1 MDHFSFASILHD
13 KENTQT
19 KKILRESQTGVNSPR
34 RTPLGNVRNKL
45 PTDSYAFNIRKT
57 LYGTPTSSTK
67 WKSPLSSVSSKK
79 VPVLS
84 VSQDVITKP
93 QSALKQHAGQS
104 DKKKVVRFSL
114 KNQLYS
120 PVPLMKTTADVEDN
134 ADDKLD
140 KETEDKS
147 EDNLNEV
154 TQNITEDKLDEVDAE
169 DKLDKDSKADEEDKL
184 DKEIEGFI
192 SSILRHT
199 VDEIRNEYQ
208 TPAINVIPPTPS
220 PSIILHEDTPKTA
233 EHIARQFKIEY
244 AESDKSPVNGCL
256 TQFKP
261 EEEDPNKSSS
271 STSDFK
277 LKSKIPVRSSPQ
289 CDHMQ
294 DKSPSNYPRT
304 PRIQLRKRQTSPN
317 NVSYECQQKEEIV
330 VSVDNQ
336 SVQYNSPTAVSKC
349 NTSPS
354 KRRGLSISVVKSVSV
369 PAVQQNVVEKACS
382 PILLKTATTETNT
395 DPIPVSVDASM
406 TTDCYTPV
414 KSDQHVQVKPESM
427 SVALSP
433 FCISST
439 DDSTKQETCDTS
451 AMTDVVSFVSQG
463 VMVKPV
469 CVDTMTMT
477 DFACKKTSET
487 SMTPVKTL
495 SKAGKRLTAEE
506 VRRQHPRAIANQLD
520 TTLVCNE
527 RLKSDLKV
535 AEKERD
541 RLKCIVKDLRAS
553 LSTKHKLIEELEVQ
567 KENEKTEL
575 EQMHF
580 EVVRDFQTKIEEKD
594 NRLMSME
601 QEVLD
606 LKSLVLESEQ
616 EYKSFKSKLESQC
629 GELQLRLESQ
639 EQQHLQQVQ
648 VMKAD
653 FESNNYKGQFERS
666 QQMIQELQ
674 AQLDEFAGIM
684 EDLEVT
690 EHLQGEV
697 HSAIS
702 ETHKKLR
709 HAGVKNA
716 EMRKKL
722 ITEYVTMQKLKK
734 ELVTEVETHKQE
746 NQALREECESLVTS
760 LEMSHD
766 SITQLQSLY
775 ASTSSDLLQAT
786 SHVCQLNTELA
797 GARKALQDFVLTK
810 ELLVQHL
817 SDQKDK
823 QEDLTRQL
831 DTLSTQHCQKTQ
843 DLLEEQKRSQ
853 DWERLALEAKASLTE
868 KCAEYELSITNLQR
882 TLDYRD
888 HDIDILEKDLYE
900 CREIIHEQ
908 RYQVGQMEEE
918 FEAFKQ
924 KVHVQRV
931 DQAEL
936 KALQDNAE
944 FLEAERG
951 MLIDTLRDSEEK
963 IRSTFLQLNQQQK
976 TLADTQVQ
984 FLEYQTT
991 IQSLQ
996 EELSTS
1002 RLELHCTR
1010 QESQRTMLQQQGEL
1024 QECREAVT
1032 GLEERMCTIL
1042 GVLRMKVGV
1051 ETEED
1056 TVDAPVHSNISS
1068 ESLVSKVLH
1077 AVNASIDTSEE
1088 KDASF
1093 SWSKS
1098 RPPSE
1103 EASPTEGS
1111 TSQARSSTDS
1121 GYNNSFASPGEAS
1134 RSRLGF
1140 SQASAFVPVRSA
1152 PQSQSIEDEDKV
1164 QMPEDRDRVEMPNN
1178 DGRSHKSIVKQI
1190 SVLSEVLSEI
1200 VSMANILEK
1209 ASALSLQD
1217 LKGDNCLL
1225 REKVCWLEGE
1235 ALRLQQ
1241 DRVAKTEELTEANK
1255 LVEELKNRI
1264 RDMGDRIIALSD
1276 YQFENKKMHQDM
1288 MQLMGDVKRLE
1299 GEKEILEEQLAHTT
1313 PHHPGQVG
1321 NPGHSMQGQVIS
1333 LKKKNQQL
1341 LIQLM
1346 EEKDRYQEMGSKA
1359 ARKMKILEDNWK
1371 KAEAEVF
1378 RFDELV
1384 DSIQKILEDNRE
1396 FISRN
1401 PELLLLMKVING
1413 EDTIPSGGSL
1423 QPRASLS
1430 GPSLTRP
1437 IQRPSLAKM
1446 PKF

>member
-13 KENTQT
+13 KENAQT
-19 KKILRESQTGVNSPR
+19 KKILRESQTVVNSPR

-67 WKSPLSSVSSKK
+67 WKSPHSSVSSKK

-84 VSQDVITKP
+84 VSQDVVTKP
-93 QSALKQHAGQS
+93 QSAMKQHAGQT

-120 PVPLMKTTADVEDN
+120 PVPLMKTTVEDD

-140 KETEDKS
+140 KETEDKT
-147 EDNLNEV
+147 EDKLNQV
-154 TQNITEDKLDEVDAE
+154 IQGGAEDKLDEVDA
-169 DKLDKDSKADEEDKL
+169 EDKL

-192 SSILRHT
+192 SSILKHT
-199 VDEIRNEYQ
+199 VDEIRKEYQ

-233 EHIARQFKIEY
+233 EYMARQFKIEY
-244 AESDKSPVNGCL
+244 AESDNSSVNGSL
-256 TQFKP
+256 NQFKP
-261 EEEDPNKSSS
+261 EEEEPNNSCS

-289 CDHMQ
+289 CDHIQ
-294 DKSPSNYPRT
+294 DEIPSNFPRT
-304 PRIQLRKRQTSPN
+304 PRIQLRKRQSSPDK
-317 NVSYECQQKEEIV
+317 VAHECQHASEEIV
-330 VSVDNQ
+330 LSVDEQ
-336 SVQYNSPTAVSKC
+336 FVLYNSPTALSKC

-369 PAVQQNVVEKACS
+369 PSIQQNVMEKACS
-382 PILLKTATTETNT
+382 PILHETATTETNT
-395 DPIPVSVDASM
+395 DRIPVSVDASV

-414 KSDQHVQVKPESM
+414 KSDHHVQVKPESM
-427 SVALSP
+427 SVGLSP
-433 FCISST
+433 FCMSGT
-439 DDSTKQETCDTS
+439 NDMAKQETCDSS
-451 AMTDVVSFVSQG
+451 AMTDIISFISQG

-553 LSTKHKLIEELEVQ
+553 LSTKHKLIEELEAQ
-567 KENEKTEL
+567 KENEKAEL

-594 NRLMSME
+594 NRLMSMD
-601 QEVLD
+601 QEVFN

-616 EYKSFKSKLESQC
+616 EYKSFKSKLESQHE
-629 GELQLRLESQ
+629 ELQMRLETQ

-648 VMKAD
+648 EMKAD
-653 FESNNYKGQFERS
+653 FENNNYKGQFERS

-674 AQLDEFAGIM
+674 AQLDEFAGIL

-690 EHLQGEV
+690 EHLQGEL

-716 EMRKKL
+716 EMRKNL

-734 ELVTEVETHKQE
+734 ELITEVETQKQE

-766 SITQLQSLY
+766 SIAQLQSLY

-810 ELLVQHL
+810 ELLLQHL

-823 QEDLTRQL
+823 QEDLTHQL
-831 DTLSTQHCQKTQ
+831 DTLSAQHSQKTQ
-843 DLLEEQKRSQ
+843 ELLEEQKRSQ
-853 DWERLALEAKASLTE
+853 DWETLALEAKAALTE

-918 FEAFKQ
+918 YEAFKQ

-963 IRSTFLQLNQQQK
+963 IRSTYLQLNQQQK

-996 EELSTS
+996 DELATA
-1002 RLELHCTR
+1002 RLELHSMR
-1010 QESQRTMLQQQGEL
+1010 QESQKVMLQQQGEL
-1024 QECREAVT
+1024 QECRDAVT

-1042 GVLRMKVGV
+1042 GVLRKKVGV
-1051 ETEED
+1051 ETDED
-1056 TVDAPVHSNISS
+1056 TVDTPQHSNISS

-1077 AVNASIDTSEE
+1077 AVNTSIDTSEE
-1088 KDASF
+1088 KDSSF

-1098 RPPSE
+1098 RPPSQE
-1103 EASPTEGS
+1103 TSSTEDS
-1111 TSQARSSTDS
+1111 TSQTRSSTDS
-1121 GYNNSFASPGEAS
+1121 GYNNSLTSPGEAS

-1140 SQASAFVPVRSA
+1140 SQASAFVPVRSM
-1152 PQSQSIEDEDKV
+1152 PQSGSNEDEDKAKTP
-1164 QMPEDRDRVEMPNN
+1164 QDGDRVDMPGNVGGN
-1178 DGRSHKSIVKQI
+1178 QVSIVKQI

-1235 ALRLQQ
+1235 ASRLQQ

-1276 YQFENKKMHQDM
+1276 YQFENKKMNQDM

-1299 GEKEILEEQLAHTT
+1299 GEKEILEEQLANLT
-1313 PHHPGQVG
+1313 PHQPGQVSI
-1321 NPGHSMQGQVIS
+1321 PGHSMQGQVIS

-1346 EEKDRYQEMGSKA
+1346 EERDRYQEMGSKA
-1359 ARKMKILEDNWK
+1359 ARKMKILEENWK

-1413 EDTIPSGGSL
+1413 EDTIPPGGSL
-1423 QPRASLS
+1423 QPTGRPHEGASL
-1430 GPSLTRP
+1430 TKP
-1437 IQRPSLAKM
+1437 IQRPSLPKM